1 MCLPAPFDRNNR
13 VTDTPGP
20 ETMLPDLPPWPVY
33 SEAERAA
40 VARVLEQGLGNYWY
54 GAEGRA
60 FEREFAAYCG
70 AGYGLAVANG
80 TVALE
85 LCLRALGIGPGDE
98 VVTTPRS
105 FIATANSIVL
115 CGATPVFADVDPDSQ
130 NITPE
135 SVRAVITGNTR
146 AILAVHLAGWPCD
159 MAGLRRLAGEKGL
172 YLIEDCAQAHGASV
186 NGVKVGALAHAAAF
200 SFCHDKI
207 ISAGGEG
214 GMLVTDDEDL
224 WAKAAAFRNHG
235 RDPRSRPGNDHEFP
249 YLHGSSG
256 SNYRMTEMQS
266 AIGRHQLTRLESWLE
281 ERKRN
286 VTVLRDAL
294 HDIGIL
300 RIPMPPANIRH
311 AYYRFYVFLNREKL
325 HPEWHRARIIDD
337 LRAAGITCDIGICPE
352 IYREPA
358 FQDIPV
364 RERLP
369 LPGAREL
376 GETSIAFP
384 VHPGIGDDLM
394 AAVAG
399 SIRAVLTRA
408 VQP

>member
-1 MCLPAPFDRNNR
+1 
-13 VTDTPGP
+13 
-20 ETMLPDLPPWPVY
+20 MLPEIPPWPVY

-40 VARVLEQGLGNYWY
+40 VVRVLEQGLGNYWY
-54 GAEGRA
+54 GMEGKA
-60 FEREFAAYCG
+60 FEREFASYCG
-70 AGYGLAVANG
+70 AGHGLAVANG

-85 LCLRALGIGPGDE
+85 LCLRALGIKPGDE

-159 MAGLRRLAGEKGL
+159 MAGLRKLAGEKGL
-172 YLIEDCAQAHGASV
+172 YLIEDCAQAHGACV
-186 NGVKVGALAHAAAF
+186 DGVKAGALAHAAAF

-207 ISAGGEG
+207 ISTGGEG
-214 GMLVTDDEDL
+214 GMLVTDNEEL

-235 RDPRSRPGNDHEFP
+235 RDPRSSPGNTHDHP
-249 YLHGSSG
+249 YLHGSAG

-266 AIGRHQLTRLESWLE
+266 AIGRLQLTRLDSWLK
-281 ERKRN
+281 ERRRN
-286 VTVLRDAL
+286 AALLRDAL
-294 HDIGIL
+294 RDIGNL
-300 RIPMPPANIRH
+300 RIPAPAENIRH
-311 AYYRFYVFLNREKL
+311 AYYRFYVFLDGEKL
-325 HPEWHRARIIDD
+325 HSDWNRARIIDA
-337 LRAAGITCDIGICPE
+337 LRAGGIPCDHGVCPE

-358 FQDIPV
+358 YRAAPG
-364 RERLP
+364 RKRTR

-384 VHPGIGDDLM
+384 VHPGIGAELM
-394 AAVAG
+394 EAMAH
-399 SIRAVLTRA
+399 SMCAVLTRA
-408 VQP
+408 MRP

>member
-1 MCLPAPFDRNNR
+1 
-13 VTDTPGP
+13 
-20 ETMLPDLPPWPVY
+20 MLPDLPPWPVY
-33 SEAERAA
+33 SEAERSA

-54 GAEGRA
+54 GPEGKA
-60 FEREFAAYCG
+60 FEREFASYCG
-70 AGYGLAVANG
+70 VNHGLAVANG

-85 LCLRALGIGPGDE
+85 LCLRALEIGPGDE

-159 MAGLRRLAGEKGL
+159 MAGLRDLARERGL
-172 YLIEDCAQAHGASV
+172 YLVEDCAQAHGASV
-186 NGVKVGALAHAAAF
+186 DGVKVGALAHAAAF

-207 ISAGGEG
+207 ISTGGEG
-214 GMLVTDDEDL
+214 GMLVTDDEEL

-235 RDPRSRPGNDHEFP
+235 RDPRTSPGNNYEFP

-266 AIGRHQLTRLESWLE
+266 AIGRHQLSRLESWLE

-286 VTVLRDAL
+286 VAVLRDAL
-294 HDIGIL
+294 HDIGSL

-325 HPEWHRARIIDD
+325 HPEWDRARIIDD

-358 FQDIPV
+358 FQDIPG

-394 AAVAG
+394 AAIAG

>member
-1 MCLPAPFDRNNR
+1 
-13 VTDTPGP
+13 
-20 ETMLPDLPPWPVY
+20 MLPDLPPWPVY

-54 GAEGRA
+54 GAEGKA

-70 AGYGLAVANG
+70 AAHGLAVANG

-85 LCLRALGIGPGDE
+85 LCLRALGVGPGAE

-115 CGATPVFADVDPDSQ
+115 CGARPVFADVDPDSQ
-130 NITPE
+130 NITPDT
-135 SVRAVITGNTR
+135 VRAAITGATR

-159 MAGLRRLAGEKGL
+159 MAGLRQLAGERGL
-172 YLIEDCAQAHGASV
+172 YLIEDCAQAHGAAV
-186 NGVKVGALAHAAAF
+186 DGVKAGALGHAAAF

-207 ISAGGEG
+207 ISTGGEG
-214 GMLVTDDEDL
+214 GMLVTDDEEL

-235 RDPRSRPGNDHEFP
+235 RDPRSSPGNGHDYP
-249 YLHGSSG
+249 YLHGSAG

-266 AIGRHQLTRLESWLE
+266 AIGRQQLTRLDGWLE
-281 ERKRN
+281 ERRRN
-286 VTVLRDAL
+286 AAILREAL
-294 HDIGIL
+294 HDTAIL
-300 RIPMPPANIRH
+300 RIPAPAGNIRH
-311 AYYRFYVFLNREKL
+311 AWYRFYAFLEREKL
-325 HPEWHRARIIDD
+325 HPDWNKARIIDALHD
-337 LRAAGITCDIGICPE
+337 GGIPCDSGICPE

-358 FQDIPV
+358 YRDIAGRKPA
-364 RERLP
+364 R

-384 VHPGIGDDLM
+384 VHPGIGAELM
-394 AAVAG
+394 AAMAG
-399 SIRAVLTRA
+399 SIRAVLARA

>member
-1 MCLPAPFDRNNR
+1 
-13 VTDTPGP
+13 
-20 ETMLPDLPPWPVY
+20 MLPDLPSWPVY
-33 SEAERAA
+33 SKAERSA
-40 VARVLEQGLGNYWY
+40 VARVLEHGLGNYWY
-54 GAEGRA
+54 GSEGKA
-60 FEREFAAYCG
+60 FEREFASYCG
-70 AGYGLAVANG
+70 VNHGLAVANG

-85 LCLRALGIGPGDE
+85 LCLRALGVGPGAE

-130 NITPE
+130 NITPK

-159 MAGLRRLAGEKGL
+159 MAGLRQLAGEKGL

-207 ISAGGEG
+207 ISTGGEG
-214 GMLVTDDEDL
+214 GMLVTDDEEL

-235 RDPRSRPGNDHEFP
+235 RDPRTSPGNDHEYP
-249 YLHGSSG
+249 YLHGSAG

-266 AIGRHQLTRLESWLE
+266 AIGRQQLTRLESWLE
-281 ERKRN
+281 ERRRN
-286 VTVLRDAL
+286 AALLRDAL
-294 HDIGIL
+294 HDIEIL
-300 RIPMPPANIRH
+300 RIPAPAGNIRH

-325 HPEWHRARIIDD
+325 RPDRNRAAIIDA
-337 LRAAGITCDIGICPE
+337 LRSAGIPCDSGVCPE

-358 FQDIPV
+358 YRDAPG
-364 RERLP
+364 RGRTRLP
-369 LPGAREL
+369 RAREL

-384 VHPGIGDDLM
+384 VHPGIGAELAGEM
-394 AAVAG
+394 ARSICATLAG
-399 SIRAVLTRA
+399 A

>member
-1 MCLPAPFDRNNR
+1 MAFYLPQ
-13 VTDTPGP
+13 
-20 ETMLPDLPPWPVY
+20 WPVY
-33 SEAERAA
+33 SEAERSA
-40 VARVLEQGLGNYWY
+40 VVRVLEQGLGNYWY
-54 GAEGRA
+54 GPEGKA
-60 FEREFAAYCG
+60 FEREFASYCG
-70 AGYGLAVANG
+70 AAHGLAVANG

-85 LCLRALGIGPGDE
+85 LSLRALGIGPGDE

-115 CGATPVFADVDPDSQ
+115 CGARPVFADVDPDSQ
-130 NITPE
+130 NITTE

-159 MAGLRRLAGEKGL
+159 MAGLRQLAGERGL

-186 NGVKVGALAHAAAF
+186 DGVKAGALGHAAAF

-207 ISAGGEG
+207 ISTGGEG
-214 GMLVTDDEDL
+214 GMLVTDDEEL
-224 WAKAAAFRNHG
+224 WAKAAAYRNHG
-235 RDPRSRPGNDHEFP
+235 RDPRSSPGNDYEYP
-249 YLHGSSG
+249 YLHESAG

-281 ERKRN
+281 ERRRN
-286 VTVLRDAL
+286 ATVLRETL
-294 HDIGIL
+294 HDIGTL
-300 RIPMPPANIRH
+300 RIPVPPANVGH

-325 HPEWHRARIIDD
+325 HPDWNRAGIIDT
-337 LRAAGITCDIGICPE
+337 LRAAGIPCDSGICPE

-358 FQDIPV
+358 YQDILG
-364 RERLP
+364 REVSRQQS
-369 LPGAREL
+369 AREL

-394 AAVAG
+394 AAMADAT
-399 SIRAVLTRA
+399 RAVLARA

>member
-1 MCLPAPFDRNNR
+1 
-13 VTDTPGP
+13 
-20 ETMLPDLPPWPVY
+20 MLPDLPPWPVY
-33 SEAERAA
+33 SEAERSA

-54 GAEGRA
+54 GSEGKA
-60 FEREFAAYCG
+60 FEREFASYCG
-70 AGYGLAVANG
+70 VNHGLAVANG

-85 LCLRALGIGPGDE
+85 LCLSALGIGPGDE

-115 CGATPVFADVDPDSQ
+115 CGATPVFADIDPDSQ

-159 MAGLRRLAGEKGL
+159 MAGLRQLAGEKGL

-207 ISAGGEG
+207 ISTGGEG
-214 GMLVTDDEDL
+214 GMLVTDDEEL

-235 RDPRSRPGNDHEFP
+235 RDPRHEPGNKHEYP
-249 YLHGSSG
+249 YLHGSVG
-256 SNYRMTEMQS
+256 SNYRMTEMQA
-266 AIGRHQLTRLESWLE
+266 AIGRRQLTKLEAWLE

-286 VTVLRDAL
+286 VAILNEAL
-294 HDIGIL
+294 QDVDIL
-300 RIPMPPANIRH
+300 RIPRPVGNLRH
-311 AYYRFYVFLNREKL
+311 AYYRYYAFLRKEKL
-325 HPEWHRARIIDD
+325 LQDWNRTRIMDA
-337 LRAAGITCDIGICPE
+337 LQAAGIPCDIGICPE

-358 FQDIPV
+358 YRNMFGS
-364 RERLP
+364 EHARLP
-369 LPGAREL
+369 CAREL

-384 VHPGIGDDLM
+384 VHPGIGAERMVAM
-394 AAVAG
+394 AN
-399 SIRAVLTRA
+399 SIRAILTGIL
-408 VQP
+408 QI

>member
-1 MCLPAPFDRNNR
+1 MTFFLS
-13 VTDTPGP
+13 
-20 ETMLPDLPPWPVY
+20 PWPVY
-33 SEAERAA
+33 SEAEIAA
-40 VARVLEQGLGNYWY
+40 VARVLERGLGNYWY
-54 GAEGRA
+54 GAEGKA
-60 FEREFAAYCG
+60 FEQEFASYCG
-70 AGYGLAVANG
+70 VNHGLAVANG

-159 MAGLRRLAGEKGL
+159 MAGLRDLARERGL
-172 YLIEDCAQAHGASV
+172 YLVEDCAQAHGASV

-207 ISAGGEG
+207 ISTGGEG

-325 HPEWHRARIIDD
+325 HPEWDRARIIDG

-358 FQDIPV
+358 FQDIPG